1 MLSRC
6 RSRRSNG
13 VITNRWWTKP
23 ETQKFE
29 RDRCPND
36 ATRRD
41 AWTRISKTTEVHTV
55 RGLDMNWKTGG
66 LRLAVCVRHYVRVRN
81 RLYTRVQLGT
91 CAYRVTRNKVSSV
104 CFIPWTF
111 RDTNSLHNLTMTR
124 EGTPIFLQ
132 CDFTRQTDN
141 YNSHPPFFYEFLTIT
156 KQRCTVR
163 TILKCRIFLSE
174 IFFSINDEKFR
185 FEPDPTSLFR
195 SGTQYTWTGKLQTY
209 RATTETTS
217 SESYFILFHISR
229 ILVPL

>member
-13 VITNRWWTKP
+13 VITNRRWTKP

-29 RDRCPND
+29 RDRYPND

-111 RDTNSLHNLTMTR
+111 RDTNSLRNLTMTR
-124 EGTPIFLQ
+124 EGTP
-132 CDFTRQTDN
+132 
-141 YNSHPPFFYEFLTIT
+141 FFPSVRFHATNRHTTIPT
-156 KQRCTVR
+156 HH
-163 TILKCRIFLSE
+163 
-174 IFFSINDEKFR
+174 FSINFERSQSNDAPCVRYLNAEYFCLKYSFR
-185 FEPDPTSLFR
+185 
-195 SGTQYTWTGKLQTY
+195 
-209 RATTETTS
+209 
-217 SESYFILFHISR
+217 
-229 ILVPL
+229 